1 MMHLYKKNN
10 NIKMF
15 LLLKYYFEKFKKRVI
30 SKDEIILRKKFE
42 KNMRLLFDKKIIFVN
57 LYKK

>member
-1 MMHLYKKNN
+1 MMYLYKKN

-15 LLLKYYFEKFKKRVI
+15 LLLKYYFEKLKKRII

-42 KNMRLLFDKKIIFVN
+42 KNMRLLFNIK
-57 LYKK
+57 

>member
-1 MMHLYKKNN
+1 MMHLYKINN

-15 LLLKYYFEKFKKRVI
+15 LFLKYYFEKLRKRLL

-42 KNMRLLFDKKIIFVN
+42 KNMRLLFDKK
-57 LYKK
+57 

>member
-15 LLLKYYFEKFKKRVI
+15 LLLKYYFEKFKKRII

-42 KNMRLLFDKKIIFVN
+42 KNMQLLFDKKIIFVN